1 MAEIHATGP
10 QHRRSHSA
18 NLKHDRNV
26 RSCTKSKS
34 YINVPSHR
42 CGHYPSTRVVFQV
55 ESILIPTVYIST
67 GVPPA
72 YSPIHAGVI
81 HSEYQPVRGS
91 CHSPRGRLSLL
102 QSRKCT
108 GKRGN
113 VHYPDD
119 RTRGPT
125 ANCRGPRVTSG
136 YNQRVILMQQSS

>member
-1 MAEIHATGP
+1 M
-10 QHRRSHSA
+10 
-18 NLKHDRNV
+18 
-26 RSCTKSKS
+26 
-34 YINVPSHR
+34 PSHR

-102 QSRKCT
+102 QSRKRT
-108 GKRGN
+108 AREEMFIIQMIERGYR
-113 VHYPDD
+113 HPDEMWYP
-119 RTRGPT
+119 R
-125 ANCRGPRVTSG
+125 
-136 YNQRVILMQQSS
+136 YLWI